1 MRGRSRGQVYGSKLG
16 QARGAED
23 LWGLY
28 TSVLAPESS

>member
-1 MRGRSRGQVYGSKLG
+1 MRGRSQGTGLWLQIG